1 VTDDPYTIPG
11 STCLKNLLGLTDS
24 NELRMVEARIIS
36 IRDTALARTV
46 LPGEYNLAHL
56 QSFHRELFQDIY
68 SWAGQLRTVDIA
80 KDGLRFANWKFVD
93 EQVSTVLAK
102 LADDDWLA
110 GLGRENFVVKLAFY
124 YGEINAV
131 HPFRE
136 GNGRTQRAFLRQL
149 SASAGWHLD
158 WSELNKSDNVMASRH
173 NLRTASTD
181 ELAKVIDPVVV
192 RI

>member
-1 VTDDPYTIPG
+1 VTDPYVIPD
-11 STCLKNLLGLTDS
+11 SACLKNLLGLTDPD
-24 NELRMVEARIIS
+24 ELRTVEARIIS
-36 IRDTALARTV
+36 IRDVELARTV

-56 QSFHRELFQDIY
+56 QAFHHHLFQDVY

-80 KDGLRFANWKFVD
+80 KDGLRFGNWKFVD
-93 EQVSTVLAK
+93 EQVSAVLAK
-102 LADDDWLA
+102 LEDDNWLA
-110 GLGRENFVVKLAFY
+110 GLRRENFVVKVAFY
-124 YGEINAV
+124 YGEINSV

-136 GNGRTQRAFLRQL
+136 GNGRAQRAFLRQL
-149 SASAGWHLD
+149 SAAAGWHLD

>member
-1 VTDDPYTIPG
+1 MTDPYVIPG
-11 STCLKNLLGLTDS
+11 SACLKNLLGLTDP
-24 NELRMVEARIIS
+24 NELRTVEARIIS
-36 IRDTALARTV
+36 IRDVELARTV

-56 QSFHRELFQDIY
+56 QAFHRHLFQDVY

-80 KDGLRFANWKFVD
+80 KDGLRFGNWKFVD
-93 EQVSTVLAK
+93 EQVSAVLAK
-102 LADDDWLA
+102 LEDDNWLA
-110 GLGRENFVVKLAFY
+110 SLPRERFVVKLAFY

-136 GNGRTQRAFLRQL
+136 GNGRAQRAFLRQL
-149 SASAGWHLD
+149 SAAAGWHLD

-173 NLRTASTD
+173 NLRTATTD
-181 ELAKVIDPVVV
+181 ELAKVIAPVVV

>member
-1 VTDDPYTIPG
+1 VTDPYVIPG
-11 STCLKNLLGLTDS
+11 SECLQNLLGLTDP
-24 NELRMVEARIIS
+24 NELRTVEARIIS
-36 IRDTALARTV
+36 IRDVELARTV

-56 QSFHRELFQDIY
+56 QAFHRHLFQDVY

-80 KDGLRFANWKFVD
+80 KDGLRFGNWKFVD
-93 EQVSTVLAK
+93 EQVSAVLAK
-102 LADDDWLA
+102 LEDDNWLA
-110 GLGRENFVVKLAFY
+110 SLPRETFVVKLAFY

-136 GNGRTQRAFLRQL
+136 GNGRAQRAFLRQL
-149 SASAGWHLD
+149 SAAAGWHLD

-173 NLRTASTD
+173 NLRTATTD
-181 ELAKVIDPVVV
+181 QLARVIAPVVV

>member
-1 VTDDPYTIPG
+1 
-11 STCLKNLLGLTDS
+11 
-24 NELRMVEARIIS
+24 
-36 IRDTALARTV
+36 V

-56 QSFHRELFQDIY
+56 QSFHRELFQDVY

-80 KDGLRFANWKFVD
+80 KNGLRFGNWKFVD
-93 EQVSTVLAK
+93 EQVSAVRANLE
-102 LADDDWLA
+102 DDDWLA
-110 GLGRENFVVKLAFY
+110 GLRRETFVLKLAFY

-136 GNGRTQRAFLRQL
+136 GNGRAQRAFLRQL

-158 WSELNKSDNVMASRH
+158 WSELNKSDNVMASLH
-173 NLRTASTD
+173 NLRTANTD

-192 RI
+192 RILT

>member
-1 VTDDPYTIPG
+1 MTDPYVIPG
-11 STCLKNLLGLTDS
+11 SACLKNLLGLTDP
-24 NELRMVEARIIS
+24 NELRTIEARIIS
-36 IRDTALARTV
+36 IRDVELARTV

-56 QSFHRELFQDIY
+56 QAFHRHLFQDIY

-80 KDGLRFANWKFVD
+80 KDGLRFGNWKFVD
-93 EQVSTVLAK
+93 EQVSAVLAK
-102 LADDDWLA
+102 LEDDNWLA
-110 GLGRENFVVKLAFY
+110 SLPRESFVPKLAFY

-136 GNGRTQRAFLRQL
+136 GNGRAQRAFLRQL

-158 WSELNKSDNVMASRH
+158 WSELNKSDNVMAARH
-173 NLRTASTD
+173 NLLTASTD

>member
-1 VTDDPYTIPG
+1 VTDPYVIPG
-11 STCLKNLLGLTDS
+11 STCLKNLLGLTDP

-36 IRDTALARTV
+36 IRDVELARTV

-56 QSFHRELFQDIY
+56 QAFHHHLFQDVY

-80 KDGLRFANWKFVD
+80 KDGMRFGNWKFVD
-93 EQVSTVLAK
+93 EQVSAVLAK
-102 LADDDWLA
+102 LEDDNWLA
-110 GLGRENFVVKLAFY
+110 GLPHETFLLRLAFY

-136 GNGRTQRAFLRQL
+136 GNGRAQRAFLRQL
-149 SASAGWHLD
+149 SAAAGWHLD

-181 ELAKVIDPVVV
+181 ELAKVIAPVVV

>member
-1 VTDDPYTIPG
+1 VTDPYVIPG
-11 STCLKNLLGLTDS
+11 SACLKNLLGLTDP
-24 NELRMVEARIIS
+24 NELRTVEARIIS
-36 IRDTALARTV
+36 IRDVELARTV

-56 QSFHRELFQDIY
+56 QAFHRHLFQDVY

-80 KDGLRFANWKFVD
+80 KDGLRFGNWKFVD
-93 EQVSTVLAK
+93 EQVSAVLAK
-102 LADDDWLA
+102 LEDDNWLA
-110 GLGRENFVVKLAFY
+110 SLPRERFVVKLAFY

-136 GNGRTQRAFLRQL
+136 GNGRAQRAFLRQL
-149 SASAGWHLD
+149 SAAAGWHLD

-173 NLRTASTD
+173 NLRTATTD
-181 ELAKVIDPVVV
+181 ELAKVIAPVVV

>member
-1 VTDDPYTIPG
+1 VTDPYVIPG
-11 STCLKNLLGLTDS
+11 SACLKNLLDLTDP
-24 NELRMVEARIIS
+24 NELRTIEARIIS
-36 IRDTALARTV
+36 IRDVELARTV

-56 QSFHRELFQDIY
+56 QAFHQHLFQDIY

-80 KDGLRFANWKFVD
+80 KDGLRFGNWKFVD
-93 EQVSTVLAK
+93 EQVSAILAK
-102 LADDDWLA
+102 LEDDNWLA
-110 GLGRENFVVKLAFY
+110 GLRRESFVLKLAFY

-136 GNGRTQRAFLRQL
+136 GNGRAQRAFLRQL

-158 WSELNKSDNVMASRH
+158 WSELNKSDNIMAARH
-173 NLRTASTD
+173 NLLTASTD

>member
-1 VTDDPYTIPG
+1 VTDPYVIPG
-11 STCLKNLLGLTDS
+11 SECLQNLLGLTDA
-24 NELRMVEARIIS
+24 NGLRTVEARIIS
-36 IRDTALARTV
+36 IRDVELARTV

-56 QSFHRELFQDIY
+56 QAFHRHLFQDVY

-80 KDGLRFANWKFVD
+80 KDGLRFGNWKFVD
-93 EQVSTVLAK
+93 EQVSAVLAK
-102 LADDDWLA
+102 LEDDNWLA
-110 GLGRENFVVKLAFY
+110 SLPRETFVVKLAFY

-136 GNGRTQRAFLRQL
+136 GNGRAQRAFLRQL
-149 SASAGWHLD
+149 SAAAGWHLD

-173 NLRTASTD
+173 NLRTATTD
-181 ELAKVIDPVVV
+181 QLARVIAPVVV

>member
-1 VTDDPYTIPG
+1 VTDPYVIPG
-11 STCLKNLLGLTDS
+11 SECLKNLLGLTDP
-24 NELRMVEARIIS
+24 NELRTIEARIIS
-36 IRDTALARTV
+36 IRDVELARTV

-56 QSFHRELFQDIY
+56 QAFHRHLFQDVY

-80 KDGLRFANWKFVD
+80 KDGLRFGNWKFVD
-93 EQVSTVLAK
+93 EQVSAVLAN
-102 LADDDWLA
+102 LEDDNWLA
-110 GLGRENFVVKLAFY
+110 GLPMETFVVKLAFY

-136 GNGRTQRAFLRQL
+136 GNGRAQRAFLRQL
-149 SASAGWHLD
+149 SAAAGWHLD

-173 NLRTASTD
+173 NLRTATTD
-181 ELAKVIDPVVV
+181 QLAKVIAPVVV

>member
-1 VTDDPYTIPG
+1 VTDPYAIPD
-11 STCLKNLLGLTDS
+11 SACLKNLLGLTDPD
-24 NELRMVEARIIS
+24 ELRTVEARIIS
-36 IRDTALARTV
+36 IRDVELARTV

-56 QSFHRELFQDIY
+56 QAFHHHLFQDVY

-80 KDGLRFANWKFVD
+80 KDGLRFGNWKFVD
-93 EQVSTVLAK
+93 EQVSAVLAK
-102 LADDDWLA
+102 LEDDNWLA
-110 GLGRENFVVKLAFY
+110 GLRRESFVVKVAFY
-124 YGEINAV
+124 YGEINSV

-136 GNGRTQRAFLRQL
+136 GNGRAQRAFLRQL
-149 SASAGWHLD
+149 SAAAGWHLD

-181 ELAKVIDPVVV
+181 ELAKVIAPVVV